1 MNRFLRF
8 WHEVDKN
15 NIIIGCKSAEE
26 QIASNKKWVP
36 YNKGGEFR
44 RWYGNNDYVVNW
56 YNNGEEIKEN
66 TRKVYPQL
74 GENLGW
80 KISNEQYYFK
90 RGITWSG
97 VTSSKCSYR
106 AYPTG
111 FIFDSGAN
119 GLFVYDEQNYCYV
132 LGCLNNSISLYIL
145 SVINPT
151 INTGLVR

>member
-1 MNRFLRF
+1 M
-8 WHEVDKN
+8 
-15 NIIIGCKSAEE
+15 
-26 QIASNKKWVP
+26 
-36 YNKGGEFR
+36 
-44 RWYGNNDYVVNW
+44 
-56 YNNGEEIKEN
+56 
-66 TRKVYPQL
+66 
-74 GENLGW
+74 GW

-151 INTGLVR
+151 INTGAGTVRKIPLLFNEYYKFNRRALSILETCI